1 MVATQIILLSW
12 RFSKKSSM
20 KKTNKKDL
28 IKMVR
33 SKLTCPKWHFGQV
46 EHGGKKNHMGGFWDQ
61 NSKSKKLGFLIVM
74 VLSNF
79 QIDGICS
86 HLVVTLGVGFH
97 LQNSHQISD
106 WSSII
111 CSIVFFITNECET
124 LVPHKHKM

>member
-12 RFSKKSSM
+12 WFNKKNPM
-20 KKTNKKDL
+20 KKTNKKDP

-33 SKLTCPKWHFGQV
+33 SKLICPKWHFGQV
-46 EHGGKKNHMGGFWDQ
+46 EHWGKKNHMGGFLDQ
-61 NSKSKKLGFLIVM
+61 NCESNKLGFLIMM

-79 QIDGICS
+79 QIEGICF
-86 HLVVTLGVGFH
+86 HLAVTLGVGFH